1 MKMLYVLFAV
11 AFLVYQVQ
19 ANPQPPSEDEA
30 KEPLDPEMKLKED
43 PGLMLPP
50 DDSAKRT
57 AIRCKGGD
65 GYCLPRGFLCHS
77 LLVFKEPYNDC
88 PFSADLKCCV
98 R

>member
-43 PGLMLPP
+43 PGLMPPP
-50 DDSAKRT
+50 DDSERLKVVL
-57 AIRCKGGD
+57 CQGFN
-65 GYCLPRGFLCHS
+65 GYCLPRGFSCHNG
-77 LLVFKEPYNDC
+77 LVFAEVFNNC
-88 PFSADLKCCV
+88 PFSAVLKCCV